1 MRKTLKVTLTDRGQE
16 KRFLITEMSATD
28 TEEWAIEMFFT
39 LANAGVDIPDGL
51 TEMGFAGIAQ
61 IGLQALG
68 KVPYERAKPL
78 LAKMMTCV
86 QIMPNLEDDRIVRQL
101 IESDIEDVQTRL
113 KLRKEVFSLHTD
125 FLQAG

>member
-1 MRKTLKVTLTDRGQE
+1 MRKTLKVTLTDRGVE

-28 TEEWAIEMFFT
+28 TEDWAIEMFFV

-51 TEMGFAGIAQ
+51 TEMGFAGVAQ

-68 KVPYERAKPL
+68 KVPYEKAKPL

-86 QIMPNLEDDRIVRQL
+86 QFMPNLEDERIIRPL

-125 FLQAG
+125 FLQAV

>member
-1 MRKTLKVTLTDRGQE
+1 MRKTLKVTLTDRSVE

-28 TEEWAIEMFFT
+28 TEDWAIEMFFV
-39 LANAGVDIPDGL
+39 LANAGVEIPDGL
-51 TEMGFAGIAQ
+51 TEMGFAGVAQ

-68 KVPYERAKPL
+68 KVSYEKAKPL
-78 LAKMMTCV
+78 LAKMMACV
-86 QIMPNLEDDRIVRQL
+86 QFMPNLEDERIVRPL

-125 FLQAG
+125 FLQAV

>member
-1 MRKTLKVTLTDRGQE
+1 MRKTLKVTLTDRGTE
-16 KRFLITEMSATD
+16 KRFLITEMSATE
-28 TEEWAIEMFFT
+28 TEEWAIEMFFV
-39 LANAGVDIPDGL
+39 LANGGVEVPDGL

-68 KVPYERAKPL
+68 KVPYEKAKPL

-86 QIMPNLEDDRIVRQL
+86 QFLPNLENDRVVRPL

-113 KLRKEVFSLHTD
+113 KLRKEDFSLHTD

>member
-1 MRKTLKVTLTDRGQE
+1 MRKTLKVTLTDRGEE

-68 KVPYERAKPL
+68 KVPYEKAKPL
-78 LAKMMTCV
+78 LARMMECV
-86 QIMPNLEDDRIVRQL
+86 QFMPNLEDDRIVRQL